1 MIYWDREFV
10 QYKDDYMKLFE
21 KCMASQQEVNIEFLE
36 KDIAKFVGR
45 KHAVAFVKVA
55 QMLYTSHFKYTILV
69 QAMKSWYQTI
79 LGFLQHH
86 VYQWLVQHQY
96 SVM

>member
-45 KHAVAFVKVA
+45 KHAVAFTKWYRWFI
-55 QMLYTSHFKYTILV
+55 LRTSSTRY
-69 QAMKSWYQTI
+69 
-79 LGFLQHH
+79 
-86 VYQWLVQHQY
+86 
-96 SVM
+96 

>member
-45 KHAVAFVKVA
+45 KHAVALQSGTDDA
-55 QMLYTSHFKYTILV
+55 LYF
-69 QAMKSWYQTI
+69 A
-79 LGFLQHH
+79 LQVHDIE
-86 VYQWLVQHQY
+86 LER
-96 SVM
+96 

>member
-45 KHAVAFVKVA
+45 KHAVALQSGTDA
-55 QMLYTSHFKYTILV
+55 LYFALQVHDIE
-69 QAMKSWYQTI
+69 QAMKSGITRLYLDFFSIMYINGWCNTSI
-79 LGFLQHH
+79 L
-86 VYQWLVQHQY
+86 
-96 SVM
+96 

>member
-45 KHAVAFVKVA
+45 KHAVALQSGTDA
-55 QMLYTSHFKYTILV
+55 LYFALQVHDIV
-69 QAMKSWYQTI
+69 QAMKSYTRLYLDFFSIMYINGWCNTSI
-79 LGFLQHH
+79 L
-86 VYQWLVQHQY
+86 
-96 SVM
+96 

>member
-45 KHAVAFVKVA
+45 KHAVALQSGTDA
-55 QMLYTSHFKYTILV
+55 LYFALQVHDIELNDEVLVMRLYLDFFSIMYINGWCNTSIL
-69 QAMKSWYQTI
+69 
-79 LGFLQHH
+79 
-86 VYQWLVQHQY
+86 
-96 SVM
+96 